1 MLTPRIVVW
10 VTGWKHLKLA
20 SVLAYT
26 ASVHCPTWHRDIQVT
41 DTIGA
46 GPQAEKID
54 RWCRAVEE
62 AVDGTPLLLMGG
74 DTYIRKPLDD
84 LWDQPFDVAYT
95 ARDRARSVS
104 PLNADVI
111 AVRASRA
118 TRSWL
123 RQWEATF
130 LTVVHGP
137 VERWREYRKNYGSL
151 DQRALADHI
160 AHERVL
166 KILALPCREWNCERS
181 EWARYGPDTRIVHL
195 QNPLRTTLTTDRPW
209 PDGDPRAQYTAGI
222 IDEWRR
228 LAREAPPL

>member
-1 MLTPRIVVW
+1 MLTPRLVVW
-10 VTGWKHLKLA
+10 VTGWKHMKLA
-20 SVLAYT
+20 EVLAHT
-26 ASVHCPTWHRDIQVT
+26 VARHCPSWHFDLQVT
-41 DTIGA
+41 DDIGA

-62 AVDGTPLLLMGG
+62 APDGTPILLMGA
-74 DTYIRKPLDD
+74 DTYIRRSLDD

-118 TRSWL
+118 TRAWL

-130 LTVVHGP
+130 LKVVHGP
-137 VERWREYRKNYGSL
+137 TERWREYRKNYGSL

-160 AHERVL
+160 ANERVL
-166 KILALPCREWNCERS
+166 TIRALPCREWNCERS
-181 EWARYGPDTRIVHL
+181 EWARFGPETRIVHL
-195 QNPLRTTLTTDRPW
+195 QNPLRTTVTTDRPM
-209 PDGDPRAQYTAGI
+209 PDGDPRAAAVAPI
-222 IDEWRR
+222 AEEWYR
-228 LAREAPPL
+228 LAAEAPPL